1 MQLKVSNSD
10 IPVDKIFFDMLK
22 EKLKSYE
29 NFYEREGVYMQ
40 MLNLL
45 ESKLLDL
52 EKKSEDTTEVK
63 KEIILISIELFKK
76 YIEEKKIDDAN
87 SLLDKLKKYDDDII
101 NKEYKLYTDKNF
113 LSHISLSKLDLSKKY
128 LELLEKNKEDSER
141 FSKLKNQLEK
151 VYSDDT
157 DIVHN
162 ELQTVKKKM
171 VKYEEKVENLV
182 QIFTTYIDDKE
193 ILNKVDTV
201 SKDIST
207 KIDTNTNKLTKK
219 LDEVKIA
226 IIKTNNQKLNS
237 FLENIYKSNQAL
249 ASKIQMMYD
258 QNDRVNRKAKDV
270 LNNSIQSM
278 NNEISTLLD
287 RPIVSSTNNNT
298 QEIKDIVEACNWRFY
313 KGIQGL
319 CEKESDSYNRKLLEM
334 SIAFTKR
341 EHELHIEN
349 LEKSHDIEILEI
361 KKEADKLN
369 SKRLTH
375 ISEQI
380 DKSYQKLDSI
390 SKQID
395 RNYRQSLDNLIK
407 IVQDNNQKLINE
419 IKEISPNEM
428 SKIESILDNNK
439 REIKNIV
446 QFPIEHVKKVVEIC
460 NNSLYSKIQTLY
472 QDFSKKE
479 LLDMALDLTREENE
493 KAIQKYKDE
502 IEKIK
507 QEQIEWEKG
516 LDNRYKAKTNQ
527 ACKELLNLTAH
538 KHVKVLE
545 KNIKKKLDKKE
556 IALNE
561 FIEEKNSEEIA
572 KKKREEEHDKFMQKI
587 RLRAELKPKIDDLK
601 TKFFRFKID
610 NIKLE
615 KEIIQLEKEIE
626 NSAQDSHFKK
636 IDELNYEL
644 IELKNRTSVE
654 ELQEE
659 DTSLYIFGIIILLL
673 LLISFIV
680 LNINL

>member
-1 MQLKVSNSD
+1 
-10 IPVDKIFFDMLK
+10 
-22 EKLKSYE
+22 
-29 NFYEREGVYMQ
+29 
-40 MLNLL
+40 
-45 ESKLLDL
+45 
-52 EKKSEDTTEVK
+52 
-63 KEIILISIELFKK
+63 
-76 YIEEKKIDDAN
+76 
-87 SLLDKLKKYDDDII
+87 
-101 NKEYKLYTDKNF
+101 
-113 LSHISLSKLDLSKKY
+113 
-128 LELLEKNKEDSER
+128 
-141 FSKLKNQLEK
+141 
-151 VYSDDT
+151 
-157 DIVHN
+157 
-162 ELQTVKKKM
+162 
-171 VKYEEKVENLV
+171 
-182 QIFTTYIDDKE
+182 
-193 ILNKVDTV
+193 
-201 SKDIST
+201 
-207 KIDTNTNKLTKK
+207 
-219 LDEVKIA
+219 
-226 IIKTNNQKLNS
+226 
-237 FLENIYKSNQAL
+237 
-249 ASKIQMMYD
+249 
-258 QNDRVNRKAKDV
+258 
-270 LNNSIQSM
+270 
-278 NNEISTLLD
+278 
-287 RPIVSSTNNNT
+287 
-298 QEIKDIVEACNWRFY
+298 
-313 KGIQGL
+313 
-319 CEKESDSYNRKLLEM
+319 M

-361 KKEADKLN
+361 KKEADRLN

-380 DKSYQKLDSI
+380 DKSHQKLDSI

-527 ACKELLNLTAH
+527 ACKELLSLTAH

-545 KNIKKKLDKKE
+545 KNFKKKLDKKE

-626 NSAQDSHFKK
+626 NSAQESHFKK

-673 LLISFIV
+673 LISFIV